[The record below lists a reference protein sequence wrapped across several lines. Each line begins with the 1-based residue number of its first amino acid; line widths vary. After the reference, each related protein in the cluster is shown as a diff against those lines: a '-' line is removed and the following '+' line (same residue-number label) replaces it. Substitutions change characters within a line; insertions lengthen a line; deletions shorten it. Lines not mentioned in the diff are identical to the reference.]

1 MQFSMIS
8 HSWFSACGLVSSEKA
23 TLMQASKGIRNK
35 VLMTLFDLFR
45 LLISFKCRRKKSSSL
60 LYSKSIKDSY
70 SLCLHCKYVKM
81 HNYSQFKGSCTANQ
95 PEFKSSFA
103 KIKVNNEELSAI
115 HPFDFEFFTLKNIF
129 ISSAIDYQT
138 SGD

>member
-1 MQFSMIS
+1 
-8 HSWFSACGLVSSEKA
+8 
-23 TLMQASKGIRNK
+23 
-35 VLMTLFDLFR
+35 
-45 LLISFKCRRKKSSSL
+45 
-60 LYSKSIKDSY
+60 
-70 SLCLHCKYVKM
+70 M